1 MDRDR
6 TTVPPRPETLIPTQR
21 ARRER
26 IVDKAFEYLVHHPY
40 DEIQVRDIATDA
52 DVALGTVYRYFTSKE
67 HIFAAVL
74 VKWGDAMGERVQRR
88 PLAGTDTA
96 SRLKELYLRSLKAF
110 ERRPQFFRMLVVIEN
125 TTDPHARELY
135 EAFTKVSRDA
145 FHEPLAGYERET
157 AEAISNTLLAVLNA
171 SLRGWATGSI
181 TIDEARRRMTAA
193 VDLIFSPA
201 PQPARSG

>member
-6 TTVPPRPETLIPTQR
+6 TTVPPRPETLIPSQR

-74 VKWGDAMGERVQRR
+74 VRWGDAMRERVQRR
-88 PLAGTDTA
+88 PLASADTA
-96 SRLKELYLRSLKAF
+96 GRLQEIYLRSLKAF

-125 TTDPHARELY
+125 TTDPYARQLY
-135 EAFTKVSRDA
+135 EEFTKVSHAA
-145 FHEPLAGYERET
+145 FHEPLCGFEEHT
-157 AEAISNTLLAVLNA
+157 AAAITNTLLAVLNA

-181 TIDEARRRMTAA
+181 TIDDARRRVTGA

-201 PQPARSG
+201 PQPIRAE